1 MKIFVTDEDSGTMV
15 YCKYCGT
22 LADTPSKCLIDLI
35 IL

>member
-15 YCKYCGT
+15 YCKYCAALGVR
-22 LADTPSKCLIDLI
+22 PVIDLI